1 MRDWIVILLIAL
13 ASLGLGFWAF
23 RLRPTMGAEEAAGE
37 AGTGGAGPMVGS
49 SERTAANGGEPFDV
63 VVPNTMVAPHPEDR
77 LVATLAFEGPPG
89 TIPVKRGEVVIG
101 RHSSDDVRIPDVSVS
116 RHHAR
121 LVARGDGG
129 FEIHNLTAV
138 RSEPNPM
145 LVNGASREHADIADG
160 DVISLGGVSFQF
172 RLATA

>member
-1 MRDWIVILLIAL
+1 MHDWIVIPLIAL
-13 ASLGLGFWAF
+13 AGLVLGFWA
-23 RLRPTMGAEEAAGE
+23 LRQRSSADDAHPSGSADRAAS
-37 AGTGGAGPMVGS
+37 ATGKASAVP
-49 SERTAANGGEPFDV
+49 
-63 VVPNTMVAPHPEDR
+63 VPNTTVAPHPEDR
-77 LVATLAFEGPPG
+77 LVATLAFDGPPG
-89 TIPVKRGEVVIG
+89 MVPVKRGEVVIG
-101 RHSSDDVRIPDVSVS
+101 RHSSDDVRIPDVRVS

-160 DVISLGGVSFQF
+160 DVISLGGVSFKFQ
-172 RLATA
+172 LATA

>member
-13 ASLGLGFWAF
+13 VSVGLGYWA
-23 RLRPTMGAEEAAGE
+23 LRQRSGSGDAKPAGDAGPGGIGSAAGPSDMP
-37 AGTGGAGPMVGS
+37 AAVRGKA
-49 SERTAANGGEPFDV
+49 TA
-63 VVPNTMVAPHPEDR
+63 VPNTTIAPHPEDR
-77 LVATLAFEGPPG
+77 PVATLAFEGPPG
-89 TIPVKRGEVVIG
+89 MVPVKRGEVVIG
-101 RHSSDDVRIPDVSVS
+101 RHSSDDVRIPDVRVS

-121 LVARGDGG
+121 LVARVDGG

-145 LVNGASREHADIADG
+145 LVNGASQEHADIADG
-160 DVISLGGVSFQF
+160 DVITLGGVSFQF